1 MPRASNRSAPH
12 FRLPI
17 DTGRKEPVCQDRARA
32 SEGAADPLTATRRHR
47 RLLAYLKARQKGYGS
62 PPRSISRTPFFRPP
76 VGLFCD
82 AYAITNIFRSCRSGR
97 SSVRAWPTS

>member
-1 MPRASNRSAPH
+1 M
-12 FRLPI
+12 
-17 DTGRKEPVCQDRARA
+17 
-32 SEGAADPLTATRRHR
+32 TATRRHR

-62 PPRSISRTPFFRPP
+62 PPRSISRTPFSRPP

-97 SSVRAWPTS
+97 WSSTRLANILTIGEYLFIRATHATGRLHPV